1 MTVGLAKVPMWCLGM
16 LGTFKP
22 LTGGIMTYIDNDG
35 NVHDDMK
42 AYARDIKD
50 KQTPNL
56 FEETFQV
63 WGVKSQLMK
72 FSEELFEL
80 GVAMHHWYDDKVSP
94 EDLAEE
100 VADVEIVCAQLRNFV
115 GDDMV
120 TAIKIKKLERLRKR
134 VNDAKKETGSH

>member
-1 MTVGLAKVPMWCLGM
+1 
-16 LGTFKP
+16 
-22 LTGGIMTYIDNDG
+22 MTYIDNDG